1 MNNEL
6 EELFNIV
13 MTYKIA
19 SNNHRPNV
27 SGLKEIRQ
35 YGKYIGSNKWCYVGN
50 PIKSQNFGL
59 VRKFKC
65 GNVLLPSNNNTKYPE
80 IYEALQKIIKI
91 LDPNFKYTTI
101 TINKNVKAQPHRD
114 RFNSGMSLI
123 IGFGDYEGGGLY
135 VEEEIGGYKLHDIK
149 QNFLYFDGV
158 QKTHYTEYFT
168 GERWTAI
175 YY

>member
-13 MTYKIA
+13 MTYKIK
-19 SNNHRPNV
+19 SNTHRPNV

-35 YGKYIGSNKWCYVGN
+35 YGKYIGTKHWTHVGN

-65 GNVLLPSNNNTKYPE
+65 GKDLLPSNNNIKYPN

-91 LDPNFKYTTI
+91 LDPNFIYTTI
-101 TINKNVKAQPHRD
+101 TINKNVKALPHRD
-114 RFNSGMSLI
+114 KNNSGISLI

-135 VEEEIGGYKLHDIK
+135 VEEEAGYILHDIK
-149 QNFLYFDGV
+149 HKLLYFNGV
-158 QKTHYTEYFT
+158 HQTHYTEDFT
-168 GERWTAI
+168 GGDRWTAI
-175 YY
+175 FY

>member
-6 EELFNIV
+6 KELFNIV

-19 SNNHRPNV
+19 SNTHRPNV

-35 YGKYIGSNKWCYVGN
+35 YGKYIGSKKWHYVGN

-65 GNVLLPSNNNTKYPE
+65 GNVLQPSNNNIKYPE
-80 IYEALQKIIKI
+80 IYEAVKKIIKI

-101 TINKNVKAQPHRD
+101 TINKNVKALPHKD
-114 RFNSGMSLI
+114 KNNSGISLI
-123 IGFGDYEGGGLY
+123 IGFGDYTGGGLY
-135 VEEEIGGYKLHDIK
+135 VEEDGTYNLHDIK
-149 QNFLYFDGV
+149 EKVLYFDGV
-158 QKTHYTEYFT
+158 SNRHYTEEFT
-168 GERWTAI
+168 GNRWTLI